1 MIRDKGNMKCFIA
14 KIQARWAM
22 WHHLQ
27 FKIIFIFFFLF
38 LVKKKHSFL
47 RLFQQIHLG
56 MQNNRCGP
64 GQSIKDIGS
73 EVCVS
78 VCVCVCVCE
87 CVCVGKLPRQMV
99 WGNLNYINLAIYL
112 LTMHKCMYHFQGPNL
127 TVCVHVWTELFTGTS
142 PVAQGRESLGSEPS
156 CD

>member
-1 MIRDKGNMKCFIA
+1 MFYCENTSQVSNVTSSPVSDNLHCLFLLLLFVCFFWLKIRQSFFI
-14 KIQARWAM
+14 
-22 WHHLQ
+22 
-27 FKIIFIFFFLF
+27 FFIFFFLT
-38 LVKKKHSFL
+38 LLHE
-47 RLFQQIHLG
+47 IHLG

-99 WGNLNYINLAIYL
+99 
-112 LTMHKCMYHFQGPNL
+112 
-127 TVCVHVWTELFTGTS
+127 
-142 PVAQGRESLGSEPS
+142 
-156 CD
+156 